1 MKVARFSLS
10 RPSSVLEVIHTALSR
25 TSSVLEVICTG
36 LSRLTENPC
45 SALGGA
51 DMGCAAALA
60 EIAAPATRAMRWAAV
75 RVIIAAFPSCRREP
89 SFPLRRLF
97 VPEPLWRP
105 ERPQQLARPELR
117 RKTSD

>member
-1 MKVARFSLS
+1 MKVAR
-10 RPSSVLEVIHTALSR
+10 SSMSR

-89 SFPLRRLF
+89 SFRLQRLF
-97 VPEPLWRP
+97 VLEPLCWQ